1 MIAGPILPRT
11 ADGLWE
17 AIRKD
22 PERLEHG
29 LRVIRRE
36 LVLHAGLAPAG
47 RSGPADEG
55 LVIDA
60 VGADAVG
67 APVLFF
73 VAQIEQDRCLPARIS
88 EACDWFARNASMLTP
103 ILDGDGVRLDLAA
116 RVFVVGFEFTASCLD
131 RLALLAQISAAGGR
145 SAVDVSA
152 FRIEGMVLDGVHH
165 VGVARVLGGG
175 GDARLAAA
183 EGSEVGKRCEQLAE
197 LLECLDP
204 ELTQDAE
211 RFARTWRCQGT
222 TILRLERNARRLRAV
237 VPGHGGVEI
246 VHEEDLTD
254 ACDLAMRR
262 YLHVVRGEGVLEGE
276 DRSQGEEFDLDD
288 GVEPSGHGVERFRSG
303 RHVAAEDGIETD
315 ELDAFFADDD
325 EAKGAAAR
333 GDVRLDRGLR
343 RGDSL
348 DRVADPLRRGG
359 SIRAHDGKS
368 GSKG

>member
-36 LVLHAGLAPAG
+36 LVLHAGLGPAG
-47 RSGPADEG
+47 RGGSSEEG

-73 VAQIEQDRCLPARIS
+73 VAQIEQDRCIPARIA

-145 SAVDVSA
+145 SPVDVSA

-165 VGVARVLGGG
+165 IGVARVLGAG
-175 GDARLAAA
+175 GDVRLAAA

-222 TILRLERNARRLRAV
+222 TILRLERNSRRLRAV
-237 VPGHGGVEI
+237 VPGHGVVEI

-262 YLHVVRGEGVLEGE
+262 YLTVVRGEDG
-276 DRSQGEEFDLDD
+276 DLDE
-288 GVEPSGHGVERFRSG
+288 GVDPAEPEVERFQSVRRVES
-303 RHVAAEDGIETD
+303 EDGIEAD
-315 ELDAFFADDD
+315 ELDVFFAEDN
-325 EAKGAAAR
+325 EVKGAASR
-333 GDVRLDRGLR
+333 GDVQLSRGMR
-343 RGDSL
+343 RGESF
-348 DRVADPLRRGG
+348 DRVSDPLRRGG
-359 SIRAHDGKS
+359 SVRAQDGKS
-368 GSKG
+368 SPKS